1 VRTLSGFLNVPA
13 FYSTTLS
20 MLAACGLMF
29 GQQPSTQPPADAT
42 RQQTQAPA
50 HGWRRVT
57 EPPPNQPARSDP
69 ADSRVADSRPPDES
83 QSQGSDTPDS
93 GAGSR
98 LTVKRGT
105 FVTVRV
111 DQALS
116 TDWNREGDAFSATL
130 ARPLV
135 IDGVIV
141 AQRGQT
147 VGGRISEAQKAGRVQ
162 GVSRLGLQLTDL
174 TLVDGQQVPVQSQL
188 ISRSGSTSMGRD
200 AGAIAGTT
208 ALGAAIG
215 GAADWGRGAAIGAG
229 AGAALGAIGVLL
241 TRGRPSVIYPESL
254 LTFRIEAPVTIS
266 TERAPQA
273 FRNVEPT
280 DYDRSSDTQ
289 APTLRSRA
297 CEGYGCPPPP
307 PPYYY
312 SYYGPAY
319 YPYFWGPRY
328 YWGSGYYFGRGFYG
342 HRYYRGFRR

>member
-1 VRTLSGFLNVPA
+1 MRTLSGFLNVPTA
-13 FYSTTLS
+13 YSTTLS
-20 MLAACGLMF
+20 MLAVCGFMF
-29 GQQPSTQPPADAT
+29 GQEPSPQPPAEPT
-42 RQQTQAPA
+42 QQQTQPPA

-57 EPPPNQPARSDP
+57 EPPPNQPLRPDAAANSSQSDEP
-69 ADSRVADSRPPDES
+69 ES
-83 QSQGSDTPDS
+83 QRPGTTDS
-93 GAGSR
+93 GTGSG
-98 LTVKRGT
+98 LTIKRGT

-162 GVSRLGLQLTDL
+162 GVSRLGLQLSDL
-174 TLVDGQQVPVQSQL
+174 TLVDGQQVAIQTQL
-188 ISRSGSTSMGRD
+188 ISRSGPTSMGRD

-215 GAADWGRGAAIGAG
+215 SAADWGRGAAIGAG
-229 AGAALGAIGVLL
+229 AGAAIGAVGVLL
-241 TRGRPSVIYPESL
+241 TRGRPSVVYPESL

-273 FRNVEPT
+273 FRNVEPS
-280 DYDRSSDTQ
+280 DYDRSTDTQ
-289 APTLRSRA
+289 VPTLRSRP
-297 CEGYGCPPPP
+297 CEGYYGCPPPP

-342 HRYYRGFRR
+342 PRYYRGFRR

>member
-1 VRTLSGFLNVPA
+1 MMRSESSCCSLLHCFWLKTTRSGDFRPISRERLPQFQSLSLIVRLARHMPISQCLMPRRHFVRTLSGFLNVPA

-29 GQQPSTQPPADAT
+29 GQQPSTEPPADAT

-147 VGGRISEAQKAGRVQ
+147 VGGR
-162 GVSRLGLQLTDL
+162 
-174 TLVDGQQVPVQSQL
+174 
-188 ISRSGSTSMGRD
+188 
-200 AGAIAGTT
+200 
-208 ALGAAIG
+208 
-215 GAADWGRGAAIGAG
+215 
-229 AGAALGAIGVLL
+229 
-241 TRGRPSVIYPESL
+241 
-254 LTFRIEAPVTIS
+254 
-266 TERAPQA
+266 
-273 FRNVEPT
+273 
-280 DYDRSSDTQ
+280 
-289 APTLRSRA
+289 
-297 CEGYGCPPPP
+297 
-307 PPYYY
+307 
-312 SYYGPAY
+312 
-319 YPYFWGPRY
+319 
-328 YWGSGYYFGRGFYG
+328 
-342 HRYYRGFRR
+342 